1 MCDVSPV
8 WSMGRFMAVYGLYC
22 RRLSFYIKVY
32 HGWGLQRSG
41 PTDPLKENG
50 RTFAPTAP
58 ASRLQIA
65 PRQHTIVLLSIRDL
79 ASRSLCTESKSKVAN
94 LLFALGAKAS
104 WNKITNGK
112 QNYRVLPGARFSKVP
127 IINGPGKLSPFT
139 LKIEVSIVFY
149 LTR

>member
-1 MCDVSPV
+1 
-8 WSMGRFMAVYGLYC
+8 MAVYGLYC

-58 ASRLQIA
+58 ASRLQIP

-79 ASRSLCTESKSKVAN
+79 ASRSLCTESESKVAN

-104 WNKITNGK
+104 
-112 QNYRVLPGARFSKVP
+112 
-127 IINGPGKLSPFT
+127 
-139 LKIEVSIVFY
+139 
-149 LTR
+149 